1 MSVGERWIL
10 QPRRVVYMATLIPFL
25 VVTGVAGEAA
35 TGDSGVSTVAVAA
48 MGRVQSK
55 LVNLQAGM
63 LIGDKPPEDWSH
75 IVLKSN
81 PRLASGELASL
92 PKGSKK
98 TAAYFRTVILANVK
112 PLDVEERDF
121 ELSQIGVGICV
132 PKDEDH
138 DMVVTGPRLQA
149 LGLHLS
155 TVEKIVLDTTEAELK
170 QGTII
175 ARTQTFALFRSPAT
189 IVTKVGDR
197 NEHSRVNLNYA
208 FCVERTTGKLQV
220 ALWTS
225 LLESKSVTA
234 PTELVRLAPTPVFD
248 CPIDVQPNK
257 FIGLNLPF
265 SWSFAMSKLP
275 PGHKLPVPPELG
287 DLIKTTARRPNDG
300 DLEELERLERLL
312 GQTLATIPAADKNLR
327 RTAIPPPARALK

>member
-1 MSVGERWIL
+1 MSAGERWIL
-10 QPRRVVYMATLIPFL
+10 EPKRVFYLATLIPFL
-25 VVTGVAGEAA
+25 GVPALACETVGDDFGVNAIAA
-35 TGDSGVSTVAVAA
+35 VAV
-48 MGRVQSK
+48 GRVQSK
-55 LVNLQAGM
+55 LVYLQPGM
-63 LIGDKPPEDWSH
+63 LIGDKAPEGWSH
-75 IVLKSN
+75 LVLKSN
-81 PRLASGELASL
+81 PRLASGDLDSL

-132 PKDEDH
+132 PQDEDH
-138 DMVVTGPRLQA
+138 DMVVAGARLQS
-149 LGLHLS
+149 LGLKLS

-170 QGTII
+170 EGQII

-189 IVTKVGDR
+189 VVDIQG
-197 NEHSRVNLNYA
+197 EHRKINLNYA

-225 LLESKSVTA
+225 LLESKAIRA
-234 PTELVRLAPTPVFD
+234 PKTLVRLAPSPIFD

-257 FIGLNLPF
+257 FIGVTLPF

-275 PGHKLPVPPELG
+275 PGRAVRVPPELG
-287 DLIKTTARRPNDG
+287 ELIATTGRRPAESDP
-300 DLEELERLERLL
+300 EELERVLE
-312 GQTLATIPAADKNLR
+312 QTLATVKELDKNVRRTTIPAPTRK
-327 RTAIPPPARALK
+327 PE

>member
-1 MSVGERWIL
+1 MSAGERWIFE
-10 QPRRVVYMATLIPFL
+10 PRRVVYMATLIPFL
-25 VVTGVAGEAA
+25 AVTGLAREATA
-35 TGDSGVSTVAVAA
+35 EDSGAIAVAA
-48 MGRVQSK
+48 AAVGRVQSK
-55 LVNLQAGM
+55 LVYLQPGM
-63 LIGDKPPEDWSH
+63 LIGDKPPEGWSNL
-75 IVLKSN
+75 VLKSN
-81 PRLASGELASL
+81 PRLASGDLASL

-138 DMVVTGPRLQA
+138 DMVVAGARLQA

-170 QGTII
+170 EGRII
-175 ARTQTFALFRSPAT
+175 ARTQTFSLFRSPAT
-189 IVTKVGDR
+189 IVDSR

-225 LLESKSVTA
+225 LLESKLMRP
-234 PTELVRLAPTPVFD
+234 PTSLVRLASTPVFD

-257 FIGLNLPF
+257 FVGLKLPF

-275 PGHKLPVPPELG
+275 PGRVLRVPAELG
-287 DLIKTTARRPNDG
+287 ELITATARRPADS
-300 DLEELERLERLL
+300 DPEELERLL
-312 GQTLATIPAADKNLR
+312 GQTLASVPDSDKNLR
-327 RTAIPPPARALK
+327 RTAIPPPTRTVK